1 MVVWMALSTSLFSV
15 PSYALKI
22 RRLGPTSFY
31 SFDQM
36 GDGLIYP
43 RRSCIQGDTKA
54 CGSWKTLD
62 RDQDA

>member
-1 MVVWMALSTSLFSV
+1 M

-43 RRSCIQGDTKA
+43 RRSCIQGDTNA